1 MAVRVQAGIGVEKY
15 FTKVSAGTNTII
27 TDEPIDKGGGNKGF
41 NPYEVLAASLASC
54 TAATLRMYIDRKQW
68 QVGKINVEVV
78 LENDPQNHVAHFKRY
93 ISYEDAQLDET
104 QEKRLL
110 AIAEACPVHKLLN
123 GAIHIN
129 TFTS

>member
-1 MAVRVQAGIGVEKY
+1 MAVRVQADIGVEKY
-15 FTKVSAGTNTII
+15 FTKVSAGANTII

-68 QVGKINVEVV
+68 QVGKISVEVI

-93 ISYEDAQLDET
+93 ISYEDAQLDEV
-104 QEKRLL
+104 QKKRLL

-123 GAIHIN
+123 GSIHIN
-129 TFTS
+129 TLIP